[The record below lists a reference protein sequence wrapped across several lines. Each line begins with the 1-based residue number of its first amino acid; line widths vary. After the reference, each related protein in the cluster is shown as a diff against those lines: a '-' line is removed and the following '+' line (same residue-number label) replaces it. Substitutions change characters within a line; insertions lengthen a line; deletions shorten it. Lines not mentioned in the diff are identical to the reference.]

1 MFTYFQADIKIP
13 ALSKLQLNLIKYISL
28 FATMFVAFQIAYTIS
43 KGESFCVNEGCK
55 IVELMTTLPP
65 MYLNVLGLCFFILV
79 FLLTLMTSGRFI
91 GETFLRLFLI
101 LGITGDTIAIC
112 YQIYVAKTM
121 CIYCCFVFLFIF
133 LLNLIAGTRQTILSA
148 GIIASQL
155 FFFSFFSFG
164 SQITALGN
172 FSIYDGTYAV
182 KTCEKP
188 IKRVFLLFS
197 EDCPHCHNVLEEL
210 KNCTACEFHF
220 NPVKEISSAILP
232 GLSPISTYRPEIN
245 VTALNILGIKN
256 IPVLIVEN
264 TDGLTFIKG
273 DKKIINFI
281 KQSCMVKNPFK
292 IFEEDPL
299 LNTEENGAC
308 GLEEKCSP

>member
-28 FATMFVAFQIAYTIS
+28 FATMFIAFQIAYTIS

-55 IVELMTTLPP
+55 IVEQMTTLPP
-65 MYLNVLGLCFFILV
+65 MYLNVLGLSFFLLV
-79 FLLTLMTSGRFI
+79 FFLTLMTSGRFI
-91 GETFLRLFLI
+91 GESFLRLFLI

-121 CIYCCFVFLFIF
+121 CIYCCFVFLFIL
-133 LLNLIAGTRQTILSA
+133 LLNLIGGVRQTILSA

-164 SQITALGN
+164 PQITAMSN

-182 KTCEKP
+182 KICEKP
-188 IKRVFLLFS
+188 VKRVFLLFS
-197 EDCPHCHNVLEEL
+197 EDCPHCHNVLEKL

-220 NPVKEISSAILP
+220 NPIKKINSSILP
-232 GLSPISTYRPEIN
+232 DLVPIPSYKPEIN
-245 VTALNILGIKN
+245 VAALNIMGIKN

-273 DKKIINFI
+273 DKNIINFI
-281 KQSCMVKNPFK
+281 QQSCVVKNPFK

-299 LNTEENGAC
+299 LKTGENGAC
-308 GLEEKCSP
+308 RLEEKCNP